1 MPLSRKPN
9 SHKASRKWKRC
20 GKIIKHL
27 LLAEGGSNKKPII
40 KLEDVVNEYLKNT
53 YNKEED

>member
-20 GKIIKHL
+20 GKVIKHIL
-27 LLAEGGSNKKPII
+27 LSEGGSNKRPTR
-40 KLEDVVNEYLKNT
+40 KLKEYI
-53 YNKEED
+53 EELLEEEEEEE